1 MFDQLDPR
9 DPRNDSRDLDL
20 HWVQLGRGPSSG
32 RSDDDA
38 TERHEDV
45 RNRDREQPD
54 RDSDPRDVFAAHLEL
69 PRSQDRELVLDGR
82 DRFQLNRDDVR
93 TLSTVGAFR
102 VVPERQVP
110 DAREN
115 VSRHLRDEGLV
126 RFVSVNARERV
137 LTLTERGR
145 RVLESHRRDRDGGRS
160 QDFYAGVSR
169 MRELS
174 HDAQLYGA
182 YLREAQRL
190 RDQRADIHRVVL
202 DTELKREYQQWLQAH
217 NRGRSDSDGRPDR
230 GAREVEQWAR
240 EHDLPYFDGSVQF
253 PDFRIEY
260 ELDRV
265 EQHRDVEVMTANYR
279 GAHAASRTRS
289 GFTCVGGSNRSGGHP
304 FDPDG
309 ASDYV

>member
-1 MFDQLDPR
+1 MLDVDPR
-9 DPRNDSRDLDL
+9 DRGNDRRDLDVQ
-20 HWVQLGRGPSSG
+20 WVQFGRGPSSG
-32 RSDDDA
+32 RGDEDA
-38 TERHEDV
+38 SEQPQDP
-45 RNRDREQPD
+45 RDREREARD
-54 RDSDPRDVFAAHLEL
+54 RTTDPRDVFAAHLEL
-69 PRSQDRELVLDGR
+69 PWNQDRELVLDGR
-82 DRFQLNRDDVR
+82 DRYELNRDDVR

-115 VSRHLRDEGLV
+115 SLRHLRDEGLV

-145 RVLESHRRDRDGGRS
+145 RLLESHRRDRDGGRP
-160 QDFYAGVSR
+160 QGFYAGVNR

-182 YLREAQRL
+182 YLREVQRL
-190 RDQRADIHRVVL
+190 REHGADIHRVVL

-230 GAREVEQWAR
+230 DPREVEQWAR
-240 EHDLPYFDGSVQF
+240 EHDLPYFAGSVQF
-253 PDFRIEY
+253 PDFRIDY
-260 ELDRV
+260 ELDR
-265 EQHRDVEVMTANYR
+265 EDRHCDVEVVTANYR

-289 GFTCVGGSNRSGGHP
+289 GFTCVGGANRSGGQP
-304 FDPDG
+304 FDPDS

>member
-1 MFDQLDPR
+1 MLDVDPR
-9 DPRNDSRDLDL
+9 DRDDDRRDLDVQ
-20 HWVQLGRGPSSG
+20 WVQVGRGPSSG
-32 RSDDDA
+32 RGDEDA
-38 TERHEDV
+38 SEQRQDP
-45 RNRDREQPD
+45 RDREREARD
-54 RDSDPRDVFAAHLEL
+54 RTTDPRDVFAAHLEL

-82 DRFQLNRDDVR
+82 DRYELNRDDVR

-115 VSRHLRDEGLV
+115 SLRHLRDEGLV
-126 RFVSVNARERV
+126 RFVSVNARECV

-145 RVLESHRRDRDGGRS
+145 RLLENHRRDRDGGRP
-160 QDFYAGVSR
+160 QGFYAGVSR

-190 RDQRADIHRVVL
+190 REHGADIHRVVL

-230 GAREVEQWAR
+230 DAREVEQWAR

-289 GFTCVGGSNRSGGHP
+289 GFTCVGGASRRGGHP
-304 FDPDG
+304 LDPDG

>member
-1 MFDQLDPR
+1 
-9 DPRNDSRDLDL
+9 
-20 HWVQLGRGPSSG
+20 V
-32 RSDDDA
+32 
-38 TERHEDV
+38 
-45 RNRDREQPD
+45 RDREREP
-54 RDSDPRDVFAAHLEL
+54 RDHGPDPRDVFAADLNL
-69 PRSQDRELVLDGR
+69 PRGRDRELLLDGR
-82 DRFQLNRDDVR
+82 DRYEFNRDDVR

-102 VVPERQVP
+102 AVPERQVP

-115 VSRHLRDEGLV
+115 SLRHLRDEGLV

-145 RVLESHRRDRDGGRS
+145 RLLESHRRDRDGGRP
-160 QDFYAGVSR
+160 QGFYAGVSR

-190 RDQRADIHRVVL
+190 REQCADIHRVVL
-202 DTELKREYQQWLQAH
+202 DSDLKREYQQWLQAH

-230 GAREVEQWAR
+230 DAREVEQWAR

-289 GFTCVGGSNRSGGHP
+289 GFTCVGGASRTGGHP